1 MALRAVFDTTV
12 LVAAARSRNGASFQL
27 MSMLPCRDFE
37 MASVLTLD
45 DLKAEAAKGRR
56 SDFEHYMGQAP
67 DVPAQDGDERV

>member
-1 MALRAVFDTTV
+1 MALRVVLDTTV
-12 LVAAARSRNGASFQL
+12 LVAAARSRNDASYQL

-45 DLKAEAAKGRR
+45 YLKAEAAKGRR

>member
-1 MALRAVFDTTV
+1 MRAVFDTTV
-12 LVAAARSRNGASFQL
+12 LVAAARSRNAASYQL

-45 DLKAEAAKGRR
+45 YLKAEAAKGRR